1 MLDALLELKKKVTR
15 RRSKV
20 PVHPATGLKVMEP
33 RLNINMIH
41 GGLKANIVPDGCVIT
56 IDRRLIPEENL
67 PEAERELMDT
77 LSSVKGVQWEVSSI
91 HRNATVPP
99 LHDPVTGKLADILK
113 EVTGHT
119 GQFGEMGSGDF
130 GPIVALEW
138 GAKLFG
144 LGAIRADCGIHGKN
158 EFVYQRDI
166 EDLAL
171 VISRF
176 VTT

>member
-1 MLDALLELKKKVTR
+1 
-15 RRSKV
+15 
-20 PVHPATGLKVMEP
+20 
-33 RLNINMIH
+33 
-41 GGLKANIVPDGCVIT
+41 
-56 IDRRLIPEENL
+56 
-67 PEAERELMDT
+67 MDT
-77 LSSVKGVQWEVSSI
+77 LSSVKGVQWEISSI
-91 HRNATVPP
+91 GRNATVPP
-99 LHDPVTGKLADILK
+99 LHDPITGRLADILK

-119 GQFGEMGSGDF
+119 GQYGEMGSGDF

-144 LGAIRADCGIHGKN
+144 LGTIRADCGIHGKN

-176 VTT
+176 VTIATGRGEDRYALGRGAPRAL